1 MLDGSIAHFKLE
13 TPFHLQSTILRLEL
27 WALYYFRESVYKH
40 YFSYEASVFPFLPC
54 SSFITLTSQF
64 LMSVR
69 AEWILQSIP
78 KAVIRSSIDVC
89 FLKQFVLG
97 LKKKKRSSQ
106 LLFSDSFSNQWL
118 FSLNGAIILFHFSN
132 QSFNGLQSSCLLNL
146 ATQRSCWVKMQSA
159 GMGFLSESG
168 AG

>member
-1 MLDGSIAHFKLE
+1 M
-13 TPFHLQSTILRLEL
+13 
-27 WALYYFRESVYKH
+27 H

-97 LKKKKRSSQ
+97 LKKERSSQ
-106 LLFSDSFSNQWL
+106 LIFSDSFSNQWL
-118 FSLNGAIILFHFSN
+118 FSLNGAII
-132 QSFNGLQSSCLLNL
+132 
-146 ATQRSCWVKMQSA
+146 
-159 GMGFLSESG
+159 
-168 AG
+168 